1 MKNIRSDFP
10 ILKKT
15 INTHPLIYL
24 DNAATSQKPQPVID
38 ALTAFYTQ
46 HNTNV
51 HRGVYAFAEEATTL
65 YENARVAV
73 ARFLN
78 AAADEI
84 VFTSG
89 TTHGINAVAFGW
101 ALHHIHPGDE
111 ILLTE
116 LEHHSNLV
124 VWQQIAHMRK
134 AHLKFIPVLPDGTL
148 DLSSLDSLISK
159 KTKLVSMIHVSNAV
173 GTHNPIEVIIKAAH
187 AVGAY
192 TLVDAAQSAPHQK
205 LDVAA
210 IGCDFLLFSGH
221 KMLGPTGIGVLYIAS
236 RMHDQM
242 QPYQFGGGM
251 VYDVDYQSAT
261 WQKAPHK
268 FEAGTP
274 PIAQA
279 IGLQAAIEYLHKNV
293 NFDQL
298 RAHEAALCARVIDE
312 LSTIKKITLL
322 GPIEQ
327 LRQNGHLVSFTV
339 DGMHAHDVAEY
350 LNKYGV
356 CVRAGHHCAQPL
368 AKKLGIAASVRASFY
383 AYNTMAEVER
393 FLELVTL
400 IAKK

>member
-10 ILKKT
+10 ILAKK

-24 DNAATSQKPQPVID
+24 DNAATSQKPQQVID
-38 ALTAFYTQ
+38 ALTAFYTK

-78 AAADEI
+78 ASADEI

-101 ALHHIHPGDE
+101 ALHHIHAGDE
-111 ILLTE
+111 IVLTE

-124 VWQQIAHMRK
+124 VWQQIAHVRK

-148 DLSSLDSLISK
+148 DLSHLDSLLTK
-159 KTKLVSMIHVSNAV
+159 KTKLVSIIHVSNAL
-173 GTHNPIEVIIKAAH
+173 GTHNPIEVIIKAARS
-187 AVGAY
+187 VGAY

-205 LDVAA
+205 LDVTT
-210 IGCDFLLFSGH
+210 IGCDFLVFSGH
-221 KMLGPTGIGVLYIAS
+221 KMLGPTGIGVLYVAS

-251 VYDVDYQSAT
+251 VYDVDYQRAT

-293 NFDQL
+293 NFDEL
-298 RAHEAALCARVIDE
+298 RAHEAALCTRVIDE
-312 LSTIKKITLL
+312 LSKIKKIRLL

-327 LRQNGHLVSFTV
+327 LRESGHLVSFTV
-339 DGMHAHDVAEY
+339 DGTHAHDVAEY

-383 AYNTMAEVER
+383 AYNTLDEVER
-393 FLELVTL
+393 FLELVNVL
-400 IAKK
+400 AKK